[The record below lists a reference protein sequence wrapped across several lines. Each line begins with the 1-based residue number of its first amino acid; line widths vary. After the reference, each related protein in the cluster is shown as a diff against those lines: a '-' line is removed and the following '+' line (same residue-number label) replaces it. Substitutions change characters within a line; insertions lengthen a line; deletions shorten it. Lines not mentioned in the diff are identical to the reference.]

1 MTRARDIADQQDNLG
16 GAVAPFVAGK
26 NKIING
32 DFEVW
37 QRGTSFTPNGSTTY
51 TADRTSCFW
60 NGTPTITVSR
70 QSFTPGTAPVTGY
83 EGEYF
88 YRFAQTVA
96 GTGMTYCAAYWQP
109 IEDVRTFAGQTITIS
124 FWAKADAAR
133 TLAINPSQLFG
144 SGGSS
149 AIYPGGQSITLTTS
163 WARYSATFVMPSI
176 AGKTIGA
183 GSYLACSLEPAL
195 NTVQTIDLWGVQVEA
210 GNVATPFQ
218 TASGSIG
225 GELAL
230 CQRYCE
236 KSYEQATA
244 PGTATG
250 VGSQLA
256 TTGNISAS
264 SSGTMDGQI
273 FYKATK
279 RSAPT
284 VTLYDPAG
292 NINKVRRTAI
302 ASANYDNLAA
312 SVDLSSENGFYVRSA
327 TSPAA
332 TQTMSLHYLATSEL

>member
-1 MTRARDIADQQDNLG
+1 VTRARDIADQQDNLG
-16 GAVAPFVAGK
+16 GAVPPFAAGK

-32 DFEVW
+32 DFGVW
-37 QRGTSFTPNGSTTY
+37 QRGTSFTYTAATNY
-51 TADRTSCFW
+51 TADRFTVASGVG
-60 NGTPTITVSR
+60 GTVVVT
-70 QSFTPGTAPVTGY
+70 QQAFTPGTAPVAGY
-83 EGEYF
+83 EGAFFLNANYT
-88 YRFAQTVA
+88 AS
-96 GTGMTYCAAYWQP
+96 GTSVSDTGQY
-109 IEDVRTFAGQTITIS
+109 IEDVRTFAGQTITVSI
-124 FWAKADAAR
+124 WARVSSGTHQITPQAVQR
-133 TLAINPSQLFG
+133 FG
-144 SGGSS
+144 TGGSS
-149 AIYPGGQSITLTTS
+149 AGATNGANWILTTEWQRFS
-163 WARYSATFVMPSI
+163 STINVPSV

-183 GSYLACSLEPAL
+183 GSSCQIRFESG
-195 NTVQTIDLWGVQVEA
+195 TSGVKSFSFWGLQAEA
-210 GNVATPFQ
+210 GTVATPFQ

-244 PGTATG
+244 PGAATG

-264 SSGTMDGQI
+264 SSSTMDGQI
-273 FYKATK
+273 FFKVTK